1 MFTLHTKDLKE
12 SVTLQN
18 LPTLRQAF
26 IVASSIII
34 LGYVLGALVDPVFE
48 FLPLLVAGGLM
59 FSGLT
64 GVCPMVLLVQKMPW
78 NRNK

>member
-1 MFTLHTKDLKE
+1 MFELNTKNLNE
-12 SVTLQN
+12 PVTLQN

-26 IVASSIII
+26 VVASTIII
-34 LGYVLGALVDPVFE
+34 LGYILSALVNPLFE